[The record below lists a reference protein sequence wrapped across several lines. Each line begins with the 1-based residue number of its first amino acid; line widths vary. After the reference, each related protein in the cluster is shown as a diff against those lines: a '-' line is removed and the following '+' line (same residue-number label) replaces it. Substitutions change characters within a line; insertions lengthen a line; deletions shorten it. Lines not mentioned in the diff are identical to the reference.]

1 MLLKPITLSL
11 LTSAPSLTP
20 SNVVFRLNV
29 SRWLKS
35 LALRAS
41 ERLSTGS
48 RPIFPSFRRK
58 PESRRFLNVS
68 EKRTWMPAFA
78 GMTNSKPLDVEP
90 RAFIRSASI
99 QHSFYLA
106 NLALD
111 IALS

>member
-1 MLLKPITLSL
+1 
-11 LTSAPSLTP
+11 
-20 SNVVFRLNV
+20 
-29 SRWLKS
+29 
-35 LALRAS
+35 
-41 ERLSTGS
+41 
-48 RPIFPSFRRK
+48 
-58 PESRRFLNVS
+58 
-68 EKRTWMPAFA
+68 MPAFA